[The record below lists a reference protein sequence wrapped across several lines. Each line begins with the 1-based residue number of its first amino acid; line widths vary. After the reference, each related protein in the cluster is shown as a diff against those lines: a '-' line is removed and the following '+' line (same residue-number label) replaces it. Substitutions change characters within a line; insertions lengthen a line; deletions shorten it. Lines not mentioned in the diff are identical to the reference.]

1 MATIFLRTVMFFCI
15 TVLSLRLMG
24 KRQIGELEPT
34 ELVVTIL
41 ISDIS
46 TLCLQDIN
54 LPVLYAVIPISVLVI
69 FEVITSVLSLKSPAI
84 RRAFSGNYSVII
96 ENGKLNQSEMHRAE
110 VTLDEVMEEIRKK
123 GGLVLED
130 VQFCVLETSG
140 QMSVI
145 LKKDTKHK
153 KVPIPLIV
161 DGCLLKKNLKKA
173 GLTRPLVEE
182 MYRRHGA
189 KTEKDVFWLALQDG
203 AESYVRKAK

>member
-1 MATIFLRTVMFFCI
+1 MAAIFLRTVLFFCI

-24 KRQIGELEPT
+24 KRQIGDLEPT

-41 ISDIS
+41 ISDIA

-69 FEVITSVLSLKSPAI
+69 FEVITSVLSLKNPAI
-84 RRAFSGNYSVII
+84 RSAFSGDYSVII

-145 LKKDTKHK
+145 LKKDTNHK
-153 KVPIPLIV
+153 KVPVPLIV

-173 GLTRPLVEE
+173 GLTRSRVEE
-182 MYRRHGA
+182 MLRRHGA

-203 AESYVRKAK
+203 TESYVRKTK